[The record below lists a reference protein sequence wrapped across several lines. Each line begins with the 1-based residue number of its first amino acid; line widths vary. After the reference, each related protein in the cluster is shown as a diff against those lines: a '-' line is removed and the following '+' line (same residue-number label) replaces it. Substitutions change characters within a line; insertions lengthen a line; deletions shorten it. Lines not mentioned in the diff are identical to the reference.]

1 MDIRKLIRDTMKEKS
16 ITQDTLASNL
26 GISQSIITRFLSGTS
41 ISDTLLQRICSELK
55 VRYRSLED
63 EKLDNEVARLNM
75 KYAKLLK
82 SEGCKVAIT
91 EGDIICDK

>member
-1 MDIRKLIRDTMKEKS
+1 MDIRKLIRVTMKEKG

-41 ISDTLLQRICSELK
+41 ISDTLLQRICDELK
-55 VRYRSLED
+55 VRYQSLED
-63 EKLDNEVARLNM
+63 EKLDNEVARLNV

-82 SEGCKVAIT
+82 SEGCTIKII
-91 EGDIICDK
+91 EDI